1 MTKNGKVN
9 DTTNSYRLI
18 IFDRYGKQFLNKEGI
33 DIIKW
38 DGMHLGKPVA
48 DGTYWYLLEPI
59 GESGVLQVKY
69 TGSIVVKR
77 KIN

>member
-1 MTKNGKVN
+1 
-9 DTTNSYRLI
+9 
-18 IFDRYGKQFLNKEGI
+18 
-33 DIIKW
+33 
-38 DGMHLGKPVA
+38 MHLGKPVA